1 MERERETSRKSA
13 GFQALVAILVCLLF
27 IGAYLAA
34 MHALVDI
41 SVVDS
46 DAERNRRD
54 AIHTYLH
61 LGLLV
66 LVAVVGF
73 VVGKWLN
80 GLGLAYGLLF
90 FIVLVVAMLAVQG
103 GSYELACRG
112 HNDLVRHWQC

>member
-1 MERERETSRKSA
+1 MERERGTQPKHA
-13 GFQALVAILVCLLF
+13 GLQVAISILVCVLF
-27 IGAYLAA
+27 IGAYVAA

-46 DAERNRRD
+46 EADRNRRD
-54 AIHTYLH
+54 AIYAYLH

-66 LVAVVGF
+66 LVAIVGF

-80 GLGLAYGLLF
+80 GLGMAYGLLF
-90 FIVLVVAMLAVQG
+90 VIVLAVAMLGVQG
-103 GSYELACRG
+103 TSYELACRG